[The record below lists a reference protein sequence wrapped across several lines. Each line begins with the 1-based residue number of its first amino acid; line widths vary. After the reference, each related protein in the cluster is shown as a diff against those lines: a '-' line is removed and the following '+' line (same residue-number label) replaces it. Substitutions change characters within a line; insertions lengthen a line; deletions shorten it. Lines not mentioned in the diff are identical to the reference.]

1 MEIFYAWQRNV
12 LFCFVLFFLDALP
25 WVIRS
30 RVFPAEQTE
39 ESEMEHSAEQTKQAA
54 QCKQQKF
61 FFMRIK

>member
-1 MEIFYAWQRNV
+1 